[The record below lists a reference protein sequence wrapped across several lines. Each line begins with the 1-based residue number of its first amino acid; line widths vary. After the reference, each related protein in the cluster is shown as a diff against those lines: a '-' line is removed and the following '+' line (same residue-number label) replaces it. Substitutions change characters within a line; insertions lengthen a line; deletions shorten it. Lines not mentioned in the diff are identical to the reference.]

1 MIDNRFSLLNFTSHF
16 ILRQTP
22 SFEGTKERIRNLF
35 NKVELSVSSYDTA
48 WVAMVPSPQNSEAPR
63 FPRCVNW
70 LLDNQLN
77 DGSWGLPHHSPIL
90 LKDVLSS
97 TLACVLALKRWG
109 IGEEHINKGLHFIEL
124 NVASVTDISK
134 PSPIGFDII
143 FPSMLKYAED
153 LNLKLPLEPTALTA
167 MLQKRELELTRCCE
181 SRSQVRGAYLGYIS
195 EGMGKLQ
202 DWEMVM
208 RYQRKNGSLFNS
220 PSTTAT
226 ALTHLKN
233 DGCLNYLYSLLEKFG
248 NAVPTV
254 YPSDIYL
261 RLCVVDNLERL
272 GIDRHFNI
280 EIRNVLDEAYRC
292 WLQGEEEIFMD
303 AATSAMAFRI
313 LRMSGYD
320 VSSDALTQVIK
331 EESCYNSLGG
341 HLKETSDVLELYR
354 ASQLTIYEDES
365 ALEEQNSLSS
375 DFLKQNLLNR
385 SIPSNRLARYV
396 SKEVDD
402 ALNFPFHASLERI
415 TNRRNIE
422 HYNVDNTRILKSSYC
437 SSHFSNKDFLKLA
450 VEDFNI
456 CQSIHR
462 EELKYLERWVVELSL
477 DKLKFARQ
485 RAAYCYFSAAASFFS
500 PELSDARISWAK
512 NGVLTTVVDDFF
524 DVGGSI
530 EELLNLIQLFE
541 KWDVNGETDFCSE
554 EVRIIFLA
562 LRQTICEIGEQ
573 AFRRQARS
581 VTSHIVEI
589 WLNLLHSMLKE
600 AEWARD
606 MFVPTINEYMTNG
619 YVSFALG
626 PIVLP
631 ALYLVG
637 PELSEEVVRS
647 FELNNLFKLMSTTG
661 RLLNDIQSFKRE
673 SREGKLNAV
682 SLHMMHSSGSVTE
695 EEAIGEMKGFID
707 GRRRELLR
715 LVLQERDSIVPRV
728 CKDLFW
734 KMSKVLHL
742 FYIKDDGFTS
752 DDMIRTVK
760 AIIHEPIGSF

>member
-1 MIDNRFSLLNFTSHF
+1 MSLSHPTIIHVRRKPNRGSYPSPLSAALDTGVRFAKEVNPAA
-16 ILRQTP
+16 LR
-22 SFEGTKERIRNLF
+22 FEGSKERIRNLF

-77 DGSWGLPHHSPIL
+77 DGSWGLPHHSPIW

-124 NVASVTDISK
+124 NVASVTDINK

-181 SRSQVRGAYLGYIS
+181 SHSQVRGAYLGYIS

-208 RYQRKNGSLFNS
+208 KYQRKNGSLFNS
-220 PSTTAT
+220 PSTTAA

-233 DGCLNYLYSLLEKFG
+233 DGCLNYLCSLLEKFG
-248 NAVPTV
+248 NA
-254 YPSDIYL
+254 
-261 RLCVVDNLERL
+261 
-272 GIDRHFNI
+272 
-280 EIRNVLDEAYRC
+280 
-292 WLQGEEEIFMD
+292 
-303 AATSAMAFRI
+303 
-313 LRMSGYD
+313 
-320 VSSDALTQVIK
+320 DALTQVIK

-385 SIPSNRLARYV
+385 SIPSNRLARHV
-396 SKEVDD
+396 SQE
-402 ALNFPFHASLERI
+402 
-415 TNRRNIE
+415 
-422 HYNVDNTRILKSSYC
+422 
-437 SSHFSNKDFLKLA
+437 
-450 VEDFNI
+450 
-456 CQSIHR
+456 
-462 EELKYLERWVVELSL
+462 
-477 DKLKFARQ
+477 
-485 RAAYCYFSAAASFFS
+485 
-500 PELSDARISWAK
+500 
-512 NGVLTTVVDDFF
+512 
-524 DVGGSI
+524 
-530 EELLNLIQLFE
+530 
-541 KWDVNGETDFCSE
+541 
-554 EVRIIFLA
+554 
-562 LRQTICEIGEQ
+562 
-573 AFRRQARS
+573 
-581 VTSHIVEI
+581 

-647 FELNNLFKLMSTTG
+647 YELNNLFKLMSTPG

-707 GRRRELLR
+707 SQRRELLR

-734 KMSKVLHL
+734 KMSKVVHL